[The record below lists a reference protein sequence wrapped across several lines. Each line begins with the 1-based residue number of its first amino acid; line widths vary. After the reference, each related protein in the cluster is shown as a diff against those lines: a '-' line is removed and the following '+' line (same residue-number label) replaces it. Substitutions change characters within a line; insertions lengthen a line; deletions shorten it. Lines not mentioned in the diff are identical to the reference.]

1 MPVYA
6 ALVIMLSA
14 KSALP
19 RTRIGIGNPL
29 SRATVGENVHRTSG
43 SVSRVSMPVLRAH
56 IQRRHV
62 QQMIKLGK
70 EMTLA
75 FWNGGKQLWTNWGLS
90 RGLQARLKAGEKLTR
105 ADHRFIRK
113 TSNDLWVRASDGD

>member
-1 MPVYA
+1 
-6 ALVIMLSA
+6 MLSV

-19 RTRIGIGNPL
+19 KTRIGIGNPI
-29 SRATVGENVHRTSG
+29 SRAKASENVNRTTGFYSRTS
-43 SVSRVSMPVLRAH
+43 RPLLQAH
-56 IQRRHV
+56 VQKRHV

-75 FWNGGKQLWTNWGLS
+75 FWNGGKQLWTNWGVS
-90 RGLQARLKAGEKLTR
+90 RALQARLKAGEKLSR

-113 TSNDLWVRASDGD
+113 TTSDLWVRDFYLYRIPEFDL